1 MFLLLLPFALGAKID
16 REAVVRRHLV
26 QLNGI
31 GQPGIAALE
40 DAPLTLT
47 VGNGVIG

>member
-1 MFLLLLPFALGAKID
+1 MFAIMVATAALAAID

-31 GQPGIAALE
+31 GQPGIASLR